1 MDFDRDARVEA
12 EYAKQD
18 RIQIDIGRWLFDGA
32 DIEFDEFA
40 RRIADRDWASIDGS
54 DIELR
59 PLNRPQGFQGNK
71 YVIRFAS
78 RRRGGQLHLSRV
90 A

>member
-1 MDFDRDARVEA
+1 MDFDRDARIEA

-18 RIQIDIGRWLFDGA
+18 RIQIDIGRWLFDGP
-32 DIEFDEFA
+32 DIEFDQFA
-40 RRIADRDWASIDGS
+40 NLIADRDWASIDGS
-54 DIELR
+54 EVELR

-78 RRRGGQLHLSRV
+78 RRQGGQLTR
-90 A
+90 